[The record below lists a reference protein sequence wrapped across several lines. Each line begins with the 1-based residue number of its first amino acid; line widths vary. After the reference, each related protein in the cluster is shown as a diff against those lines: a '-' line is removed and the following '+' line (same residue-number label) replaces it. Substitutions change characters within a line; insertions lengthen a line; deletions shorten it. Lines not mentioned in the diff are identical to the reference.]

1 MIFRQ
6 DKYMLSSDQEFEY
19 IYLDMW
25 NSCQKIAI
33 LKLFM
38 IASSQLVYLETVLD
52 MWKLAEKMIPNY
64 N

>member
-1 MIFRQ
+1 
-6 DKYMLSSDQEFEY
+6 MLSSDQEFEY

-25 NSCQKIAI
+25 NSCQKIVV

-52 MWKLAEKMIPNY
+52 VEAGGENDSQL
-64 N
+64 